1 MTDGNTFLQAAGLGN
16 MARIEQVGSTNLPLG
31 IGGTP
36 NGQPRQQQQQLRN
49 TIDKLLGNTIQLNE
63 TRSVDLDK
71 TYQSAPH
78 SALGLGVAVSGR
90 ATIVNAD
97 VAEHLASFQDPIKSL
112 LGVALHRDTRVI
124 IKRRFVQGG
133 DAQPLPER
141 APGRTVSVKTEERE
155 VVLARCGAGTC
166 PFRRGPPPLN
176 SR

>member
-16 MARIEQVGSTNLPLG
+16 MARIEEVGSTNLPLG

-36 NGQPRQQQQQLRN
+36 NGQARQTQLRN
-49 TIDKLLGNTIQLNE
+49 TIDQLLGNTIQLNE

-141 APGRTVSVKTEERE
+141 APGRTVSIKTEERE
-155 VVLARCGAGTC
+155 VVLARYGAGTC
-166 PFRRGPPPLN
+166 PSRRGLPLLN
-176 SR
+176 AR